1 MVARV
6 PGLVSMDYDI
16 EKVGKDASVQNS
28 LDVMSLNLVL
38 VHRLVRGYICLTKL
52 YTKFVSHLK
61 SLSGRSDS
69 VMPSWRNQME
79 GAAHT

>member
-28 LDVMSLNLVL
+28 LDVMSLNLVCVAEATL
-38 VHRLVRGYICLTKL
+38 V
-52 YTKFVSHLK
+52 
-61 SLSGRSDS
+61 
-69 VMPSWRNQME
+69 
-79 GAAHT
+79 